1 MLTTDIH
8 MLERR
13 VRATRSTVDGLFGE
27 ARSLVEQGKNLMA
40 EIEQLKGEIDDL
52 ERVTMLL
59 NSIGEERQMKAQGV
73 IEGLVTRGLQ
83 TIFDDKYSFHIIQ
96 TDKGKTANVEFVVRT
111 TLEGSTTE
119 TSVMEARGG
128 GLAAVVGFLLRVV
141 VMLLRSDKNEK
152 VLFLD
157 ETFAHVS
164 AEYLPALGEFLRE
177 IVDKSD
183 MQIIMVT
190 HQDEFVDYADV
201 TYRFGLDANEHTT
214 VKEQL

>member
-1 MLTTDIH
+1 
-8 MLERR
+8 
-13 VRATRSTVDGLFGE
+13 
-27 ARSLVEQGKNLMA
+27 MA

-96 TDKGKTANVEFVVRT
+96 TVKGKTANVEFVVRT